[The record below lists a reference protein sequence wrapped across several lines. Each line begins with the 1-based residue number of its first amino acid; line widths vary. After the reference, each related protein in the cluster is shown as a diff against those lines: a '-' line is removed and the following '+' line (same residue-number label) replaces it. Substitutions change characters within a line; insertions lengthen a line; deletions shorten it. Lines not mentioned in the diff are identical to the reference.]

1 MSGMLALGDTP
12 TAGGIP
18 AMQIGQLE
26 LARCSITATHS
37 ALVILESAIS
47 KSGSD
52 LLLCHVRGSTPTLP
66 AGLDLCIA
74 YHSSKRN
81 NTKCMDL
88 VSHGAPV
95 FRSTQRHMINRVYL
109 CEDAV
114 LHRPHRSLQRGSLV
128 RKSRPAA
135 P

>member
-1 MSGMLALGDTP
+1 MLP
-12 TAGGIP
+12 
-18 AMQIGQLE
+18 
-26 LARCSITATHS
+26 
-37 ALVILESAIS
+37 V
-47 KSGSD
+47 
-52 LLLCHVRGSTPTLP
+52 
-66 AGLDLCIA
+66 GLDLCIA

-114 LHRPHRSLQRGSLV
+114 LHRPHRSLLYRTRFLGHKFVSCGG
-128 RKSRPAA
+128 PE
-135 P
+135 

>member
-1 MSGMLALGDTP
+1 MLP
-12 TAGGIP
+12 
-18 AMQIGQLE
+18 
-26 LARCSITATHS
+26 
-37 ALVILESAIS
+37 V
-47 KSGSD
+47 
-52 LLLCHVRGSTPTLP
+52 
-66 AGLDLCIA
+66 GLDLCIA

-114 LHRPHRSLQRGSLV
+114 LHRPHRSLPRGSPV
-128 RKSRPAA
+128 RKSRGMSRSMLKS
-135 P
+135 